1 MLPTATPTEEVLDDF
16 ASTGLSLQQHPV
28 GLLRERLDSSGYMR
42 LGRLAELPQA
52 TIVRVAGLVSHRQ
65 RPATASG
72 VVFLTLED
80 ETGSGNIVVWPKV
93 YERQRSLIRGAQLVE
108 VYGKL
113 ERTTGTGAPGEA
125 GDVLNVIAWNFTPLT
140 LGMPVAAS
148 SRDFR

>member
-1 MLPTATPTEEVLDDF
+1 
-16 ASTGLSLQQHPV
+16 
-28 GLLRERLDSSGYMR
+28 MR
-42 LGRLAELPQA
+42 PQLARRGFTTLGRLPEIAQA
-52 TIVRVAGLVSHRQ
+52 TVVRVAGLVSHRQ

-93 YERQRSLIRGAQLVE
+93 YDRQRSLVRGAQLVE

-113 ERTTGTGAPGEA
+113 ERTQGSGGPDEV
-125 GDVLNVIAWNFTPLT
+125 GDVLNVIAWNFAPLS
-140 LGMPVAAS
+140 LGTAVAAS